1 MSQESQTIS
10 NENKLPEDVTLEVI
24 MRIGEY

>member
-1 MSQESQTIS
+1 MNQESQTIS

>member
-1 MSQESQTIS
+1 MSQESQTIL